1 MNTLTD
7 RQRVNAAL
15 KNVRTRGTQIK
26 LNVPM
31 MSVFTSS
38 DVLEEHGF
46 DLSENWAY
54 ARGRDGEYGVKFN
67 RSGDLKFGRYG
78 EGRKLYVK
86 FSNPMAA
93 RNVADGFRSQGFEV
107 EWDGSEKT
115 AVVVTLG

>member
-31 MSVFTSS
+31 MSAFT
-38 DVLEEHGF
+38 DVSVLTEHGL
-46 DLSENWAY
+46 DTSRNWAY
-54 ARGRDGEYGVKFN
+54 ARGRDGEHGVKFN
-67 RSGDLKFGRYG
+67 RAGDFKFGRFG

-86 FSNPMAA
+86 FSNLMAA